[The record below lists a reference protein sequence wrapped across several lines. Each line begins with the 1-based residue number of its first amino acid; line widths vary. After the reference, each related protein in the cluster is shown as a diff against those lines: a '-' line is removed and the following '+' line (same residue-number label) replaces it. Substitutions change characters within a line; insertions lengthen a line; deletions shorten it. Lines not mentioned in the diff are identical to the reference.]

1 MTDAVTR
8 FTIRS
13 PPGFEDLVQLAMFEL
28 GRKEWPRRRGLDP
41 VRCSASSRSGVYLVC
56 GPLGQGGRG
65 TVTDRRPSA
74 RHPLHVSPG
83 SGLPLWPR
91 AAQSLR
97 AGGRRVR
104 TAASSP
110 RRSRHWFTRC
120 GPPGLAFLLT
130 RHPGFRRYW
139 RHVQHRF
146 AGGGLHSVPHARP
159 DDFWTDTAT
168 PSRRGHRRPV
178 VRHIALL
185 IGVPQGRSRAGAIR
199 AAGGEPSHANVKLSF
214 GRVGKLLVSPR
225 FHRLLTACCPP
236 PNRQELPSVPG
247 RD

>member
-56 GPLGQGGRG
+56 GRWGK
-65 TVTDRRPSA
+65 VAVEPSPTAGHPHDILYTSHPA
-74 RHPLHVSPG
+74 RVCPCGLVLLNRCAWWEARAD
-83 SGLPLWPR
+83 SGFVPPTLEN
-91 AAQSLR
+91 
-97 AGGRRVR
+97 
-104 TAASSP
+104 
-110 RRSRHWFTRC
+110 WFTRC